1 MGDRRSPKSKTHYRL
16 WFTGIIGAFRGP
28 WKAQNA
34 TMSRVSEAF
43 EIIALVRS
51 PLAVARGGE
60 EMPYVV
66 VRERPETV
74 GILHVVVEIEESR

>member
-1 MGDRRSPKSKTHYRL
+1 M
-16 WFTGIIGAFRGP
+16 WFTGIMGAFRGP

-34 TMSRVSEAF
+34 TIFGVSGVF
-43 EIIALVRS
+43 EIVALVRS

-60 EMPYVV
+60 EMPYIV

-74 GILHVVVEIEESR
+74 GILQVAVEIEESR